1 MNLACLSH
9 LRTQNMAVCDRNSIT
24 AVWDKGFHLE
34 QLYIGL
40 TPICPLFSP
49 GVSQYVTNKKLR
61 TESYMTKHIKI
72 NGQKDRTKKY
82 DC

>member
-1 MNLACLSH
+1 MNLSCLSH
-9 LRTQNMAVCDRNSIT
+9 LCTQYMAVCDWSNIT

-34 QLYIGL
+34 QLSTGL
-40 TPICPLFSP
+40 TPIRPLLSP
-49 GVSQYVTNKKLR
+49 GVSQYATNKKLR
-61 TESYMTKHIKI
+61 TESFVTKQIKI